1 MAENEEN
8 GEKEFELAEANHL
21 RALETNVLH
30 ASDVVYWL
38 DATSAVTANDM
49 SRVAHSLQVNFTL
62 KPREIKVLNSVG
74 RMALWRHPA
83 EDDPDVAMIDG
94 YATEAQRTRPAMA
107 TFLLEGEVRDATGRY
122 NPRVFSETVGSGEG
136 VAVPLYPS
144 LLGTKIPP
152 GGAIQGHIQLFAGG
166 APAVWAL
173 LELEVEVAVDESM
186 IFRAQADSR
195 GDFIMPL
202 LGLPPLPES
211 ITEYDAVMRI
221 NADTSASAEAAPDLS
236 TFVVMESESVTV
248 ASTFQSELDLE
259 IRPGEVARI
268 NSFNKDHLAIQP
280 A

>member
-1 MAENEEN
+1 
-8 GEKEFELAEANHL
+8 
-21 RALETNVLH
+21 
-30 ASDVVYWL
+30 
-38 DATSAVTANDM
+38 
-49 SRVAHSLQVNFTL
+49 
-62 KPREIKVLNSVG
+62 
-74 RMALWRHPA
+74 
-83 EDDPDVAMIDG
+83 
-94 YATEAQRTRPAMA
+94 
-107 TFLLEGEVRDATGRY
+107 
-122 NPRVFSETVGSGEG
+122 
-136 VAVPLYPS
+136 
-144 LLGTKIPP
+144 
-152 GGAIQGHIQLFAGG
+152 
-166 APAVWAL
+166 
-173 LELEVEVAVDESM
+173 M

-259 IRPGEVARI
+259 VRPGEVARI